1 MKRIVITALLLAAC
15 GSESNEEVV
24 NTTGYASIASV
35 SSDIEKALEEL
46 EKEDDTE
53 LTEREAM
60 ELSLLEAEF
69 SFGLVNANELSRKN
83 KVKAI
88 RFALRAS
95 LELTKQAGKELLKGN
110 VKGAIDLLRAANE
123 FNKWSL
129 KQTVSLLPTKEVS
142 KFIKSIIKNLED
154 RIKDL
159 ENRIDLLEE

>member
-24 NTTGYASIASV
+24 NTTGYTSIASV

-159 ENRIDLLEE
+159 EDRIDLLEE